1 MQPFPHINL
10 FPHLL
15 TQPFSS
21 TYCVLGAGEPAGN
34 RRGRASLQKH
44 TVRCNGQTGVQMV
57 VGAAKQVDQ
66 AL

>member
-1 MQPFPHINL
+1 MQPFPRTKL

-34 RRGRASLQKH
+34 RRGRASLQKR
-44 TVRCNGQTGVQMV
+44 TVWCSGQTGVQMV
-57 VGAAKQVDQ
+57 VSAAKQVDQ